1 MNRNDTVLQLAILL
15 VIIAI
20 LGVALLKHNDTSSWW
35 SWDSKAKD
43 ASVTIDTVAVATW
56 TQVKTATLPT
66 PQVELVTQYFE
77 ALQGKNYKEACSLLT
92 RDRCSPRNQAAVDLF
107 AVEHQKYIDGFEAVY
122 IKDANQKSWLWNDIV
137 CVKYSY
143 RLKADGN
150 PKKVWEILAYYVSKV
165 DNSYRIASR
174 VCEKKY
180 KDGYGETRCPLIAPV
195 TYCRQVIGM
204 GN

>member
-20 LGVALLKHNDTSSWW
+20 LWVALLKHSDTSNRRSWNTTL
-35 SWDSKAKD
+35 DKPI
-43 ASVTIDTVAVATW
+43 TNITLVATG
-56 TQVKTATLPT
+56 VVPVPSKTPS
-66 PQVELVTQYFE
+66 PQVNLVTQYFE

-122 IKDANQKSWLWNDIV
+122 IKDAGQKSSLWNDIV

-143 RLKADGN
+143 RLKDDSN
-150 PKKVWEILAYYVSKV
+150 PRKVWEILAYYVTQV
-165 DNSYRIASR
+165 DNTYRIASR

-180 KDGYGETRCPLIAPV
+180 KDGYGETNCPLIAPI
-195 TYCRQVIGM
+195 TYCRELIGI

>member
-1 MNRNDTVLQLAILL
+1 VVTGNTAQVLPQ
-15 VIIAI
+15 
-20 LGVALLKHNDTSSWW
+20 K
-35 SWDSKAKD
+35 
-43 ASVTIDTVAVATW
+43 
-56 TQVKTATLPT
+56 T

-107 AVEHQKYIDGFEAVY
+107 AIEHQKYIDGFEAVY
-122 IKDANQKSWLWNDIV
+122 IKDAGQKSSVGNDIV

-150 PKKVWEILAYYVSKV
+150 PKKVWEILAYYVTQV

-180 KDGYGETRCPLIAPV
+180 KDGYGETSCPLVAPV
-195 TYCRQVIGM
+195 SYCRQLIGI

>member
-15 VIIAI
+15 VIVAI
-20 LGVALLKHNDTSSWW
+20 LGVALLKHNDTNSWW
-35 SWDSKAKD
+35 
-43 ASVTIDTVAVATW
+43 TRDTQSTTSLSTGDIVAVVTGS
-56 TQVKTATLPT
+56 QVKTPALPT
-66 PQVELVTQYFE
+66 PQVTLVTQYFE

-122 IKDANQKSWLWNDIV
+122 IKDAAQKSSVGNDIV

-150 PKKVWEILAYYVSKV
+150 PRKVWEILAYYVTQV

-180 KDGYGETRCPLIAPV
+180 KDGYGETNCPLIAPV
-195 TYCRQVIGM
+195 TYCRQLIGV